1 MGPGKPMGRG
11 TTLLPLLITWC
22 FMVASVQ
29 STFDITAILDGYPN
43 FIVLNRL
50 LSSSGIAAEINA
62 RRSLTL
68 LVVSDDTLNAFI
80 NSNQNAD
87 AVKVADLL
95 RFHVLLQFFS
105 MDQLK
110 ALPTTNFSSITTLLQ
125 TTGKAIYSGKESVL
139 NIYNTLQDGILIGP
153 ALPGASSNA
162 TIVANITSSGF
173 DISIMQINN
182 VLIPVG
188 FSINGGDL
196 AQVLTG
202 FYHYNT
208 FIRLLNATGVT
219 DALAAMQGQGLTV
232 FAPTDAAFSALSKP
246 VESLPEDEQKQ
257 LMEYH
262 VIESYLSLDSF
273 KPLVDSHL
281 QTLAATLATKGYK
294 LNVTGLFLQTGI
306 VNVTIGDVLE
316 DTNPVA
322 MYSVDTVLLP
332 EDLFANLQHKRTENK
347 TRIPHIPHI
356 PTPSPQ
362 TINDTI
368 TQALS
373 ACAVLTG
380 SSGSALVLLLSVVFL
395 TTAM

>member
-1 MGPGKPMGRG
+1 
-11 TTLLPLLITWC
+11 
-22 FMVASVQ
+22 MVASVQ
-29 STFDITAILDGYPN
+29 STFNITTILDGYPN
-43 FIVLNRL
+43 FSVLNRL
-50 LSSSGIAAEINA
+50 LSSSGIAAEIND
-62 RRSLTL
+62 RQFLML
-68 LVVSDDTLNAFI
+68 LAVSDDTLNAFI

-87 AVKVADLL
+87 A
-95 RFHVLLQFFS
+95 
-105 MDQLK
+105 
-110 ALPTTNFSSITTLLQ
+110 N
-125 TTGKAIYSGKESVL
+125 
-139 NIYNTLQDGILIGP
+139 GILIGP

-162 TIVANITSSGF
+162 TVVANITSSGV

-182 VLIPVG
+182 VLIPVD

-208 FIRLLNATGVT
+208 FIRILNATGVT

-246 VESLPEDEQKQ
+246 VESLLEGEQKQ

-262 VIESYLSLDSF
+262 VTKSYLSLDSF
-273 KPLVDSHL
+273 KHLVDSPL

-316 DTNPVA
+316 DANPVV
-322 MYSVDTVLLP
+322 MHSVDTVLLP
-332 EDLFANLQHKRTENK
+332 EDLFANLRHKTHVPPWVTPAPK
-347 TRIPHIPHI
+347 TYPI
-356 PTPSPQ
+356 
-362 TINDTI
+362 INDTI
-368 TQALS
+368 TQVLS

-380 SSGSALVLLLSVVFL
+380 TSGSALVLLLSLVFL
-395 TTAM
+395 TIAM